1 MKTVFE
7 CANRQEAAVVAARL
21 EGEGITAFIR
31 SDDCGGGSP
40 DLAFVGGVEVR
51 VRDEDE
57 PAARS
62 VLSTVSATPVP
73 PDVGA
78 PLPAQVVTNWNL
90 GRSMR
95 TRPLGKRM
103 HGWPRQ

>member
-1 MKTVFE
+1 VRMKTVFE
-7 CANRQEAAVVAARL
+7 CPSRHEAAIVAARI

-31 SDDCGGGSP
+31 SDDCGGDSP

-62 VLSTVSATPVP
+62 ILSTVSAIH
-73 PDVGA
+73 
-78 PLPAQVVTNWNL
+78 PA
-90 GRSMR
+90 RSA
-95 TRPLGKRM
+95 
-103 HGWPRQ
+103 